1 MGPAIVLFAQTAI
14 FWIRHRNV
22 DEDAYMTYDDDEE
35 DVTSEAP
42 LKAQASSEGAEP
54 VTVVSEKKQ

>member
-35 DVTSEAP
+35 EELLEASTSATT
-42 LKAQASSEGAEP
+42 GVEP
-54 VTVVSEKKQ
+54 VTVVSEKK

>member
-22 DEDAYMTYDDDEE
+22 DEDAYMTYDDDDNSLALEG
-35 DVTSEAP
+35 SE
-42 LKAQASSEGAEP
+42 KTEASSDVVEP
-54 VTVVSEKKQ
+54 VTVVSEKK